1 MFDFRKGLLS
11 LLLSHFSGCFK
22 LSVSLFEYFLVSAV
36 QLVGWCHKTNGT
48 VQSDGVVVL
57 DVLFYYTA
65 SIVKGKWDTR
75 TDAFGLD
82 GLVKSLQLAV

>member
-11 LLLSHFSGCFK
+11 LLLSQFSGCFK
-22 LSVSLFEYFLVSAV
+22 LSVSLFEYCLVSAI
-36 QLVGWCHKTNGT
+36 QLVGWCYKTNGT
-48 VQSDGVVVL
+48 VKSDGVVVF
-57 DVLFYYTA
+57 DVLFYYP
-65 SIVKGKWDTR
+65 SGVVKGKWDTR